1 MKKCGRCQCGIMDGR
16 IKNGWKASYITF
28 ADFEHAAIETWICE
42 KCSIGFLQWFSK
54 ESEEK

>member
-1 MKKCGRCQCGIMDGR
+1 MKCGRCQCRIWDGR
-16 IKNGWKASYITF
+16 LKNSGKESYITF
-28 ADFEHAAIETWICE
+28 ANFEGATIETWICE